1 MDWVMIWDITRGCD
15 IDEGI
20 VLKQG
25 FGVVPKY
32 LSESEN
38 ESWGD
43 SGDDDNDDDSNEVT
57 KDDDDDE
64 DDVESDANDEK
75 EASDSEKTDSDEDEN
90 LNLNHNDDE
99 EEEKEEEY
107 VRTPGSFEF
116 NDDDEEYDD
125 LYKVVNVRSKDAK
138 HEEVRKGDEEMTD
151 TTHESASQE
160 KSYEQVI
167 EDAHVTLTSLQKT
180 EGSKQISSVSSDF
193 ASKFLNLDN
202 VPPVIDEVAS
212 MMNVKTPHE
221 ESSTQ
226 APLNL
231 SVPVTT
237 IPKTSTFHVTT
248 ITPIIQPFSSIPQMT
263 TPTPVPTTEL
273 MTSSIPALPD
283 FASLFRFNQRVS
295 ALEQG
300 LSQKKAQA
308 EKEKY
313 IDIIEKSM
321 KEIIKDEVKSQLP
334 QILPKEISDFA
345 TPVIRITIKE
355 SLENVVLAKSSSQ
368 LQLTYEAAASLT
380 EFELKKI
387 MLDKLEKSKSYQAV
401 EQHRDLYDALRG
413 REDKDK
419 DEDPPAGSDQGL
431 KKRKTSK
438 DTEPPKGSKS
448 KETKSSLS
456 KGSKSQSKSPGKS
469 AQVEE
474 PVFETADTKMPQ
486 DQGDDMGNTEDQ
498 PNVEEASKHD
508 WFKKPERPPTPDRD
522 WNAGKQID
530 FRPPQTWISK
540 MAKAGKPPTT
550 FDKLMST
557 PIDFSAYVL
566 HNLKI
571 ENLTQ
576 EHLVGPAFI
585 LLKGT
590 CKSRV
595 ELEFHFEEWYKA
607 VTDKLDWTNPK
618 GYEYLFDLSKPLP
631 LFKDQGRQVVH
642 VNYFFNNDLEY
653 LKGRSLSSKYTT
665 STTKTKA
672 AKYDTIEGIEDM
684 VLML

>member
-1 MDWVMIWDITRGCD
+1 MNSLDLDPVWAFGFVRDYGFGYDLGHHSRFVRGCD
-15 IDEGI
+15 TDEGTGT
-20 VLKQG
+20 KP
-25 FGVVPKY
+25 GVPGVPKY

-38 ESWGD
+38 ESCRD
-43 SGDDDNDDDSNEVT
+43 SGDDDNDDDSNE
-57 KDDDDDE
+57 
-64 DDVESDANDEK
+64 
-75 EASDSEKTDSDEDEN
+75 TDSDKDEN

-99 EEEKEEEY
+99 EEEKQEEY

-125 LYKVVNVRSKDAK
+125 LYKVVNVRSKAAE
-138 HEEVRKGDEEMTD
+138 HEEVRKGDAEMAD

-167 EDAHVTLTSLQKT
+167 EDAHVTLTSSQKT
-180 EGSKQISSVSSDF
+180 KGLKQSSSISSDF

-226 APLNL
+226 APSNL
-231 SVPVTT
+231 LVPVTT
-237 IPKTSTFHVTT
+237 MPKTSTFHVTT

-263 TPTPVPTTEL
+263 TPTPVPTTKL

-283 FASLFRFNQRVS
+283 FASLFGFNQRVS

-300 LSQKKAQA
+300 LSQ
-308 EKEKY
+308 
-313 IDIIEKSM
+313 
-321 KEIIKDEVKSQLP
+321 VKQVYHSA
-334 QILPKEISDFA
+334 QILAQIP
-345 TPVIRITIKE
+345 TIVDE
-355 SLENVVLAKSSSQ
+355 H
-368 LQLTYEAAASLT
+368 LT
-380 EFELKKI
+380 
-387 MLDKLEKSKSYQAV
+387 D
-401 EQHRDLYDALRG
+401 
-413 REDKDK
+413 
-419 DEDPPAGSDQGL
+419 SDQGL
-431 KKRKTSK
+431 KKKKTKGK
-438 DTEPPKGSKS
+438 DSELQKLEIKRGLR
-448 KETKSSLS
+448 SSLS
-456 KGSKSQSKSPGKS
+456 KGLQ
-469 AQVEE
+469 
-474 PVFETADTKMPQ
+474 
-486 DQGDDMGNTEDQ
+486 
-498 PNVEEASKHD
+498 EASKHD
-508 WFKKPERPPTPDRD
+508 WFKKLERPPTPDRD

-557 PIDFSAYVL
+557 PINFSAYVL

-585 LLKGT
+585 LLKRT

-631 LFKDQGRQVVH
+631 LIKDQGRQVVH

-653 LKGRSLSSKYTT
+653 LKGGSLSSKYTT

-684 VLML
+684 VPML